1 MELPSCGSPL
11 ELQPPMFVCSLS
23 GKRGTGKV
31 EMPSLKSI
39 SDPLWKTENII
50 YAEKLIC
57 MYHSTAELGTIMSA
71 VDLSPPRLPLC
82 YTS

>member
-23 GKRGTGKV
+23 GKRGTAKV

-39 SDPLWKTENII
+39 SDPLWKTEN
-50 YAEKLIC
+50 KSSMLR
-57 MYHSTAELGTIMSA
+57 S
-71 VDLSPPRLPLC
+71 
-82 YTS
+82 